1 MYITRRRRGLHFLGS
16 SSRSQSVSCFE
27 SFSSCTLGFRQA
39 MDSVNSSPA
48 VTDGAADAKWKGKVV
63 APARSSKPLT
73 CELLIQNYSNF
84 KRSAKP
90 GRFMFYENGSW
101 MDYPKELAEVMKL
114 GFSEGKPMVEARVM
128 GFNCLID
135 FFRMLEVELDS
146 GNYRSISWIDV
157 DGKCFFPKF
166 FVNSSE
172 DRLEDD
178 VVNCNEACPKIQ
190 IDIKIRDNSVAGA
203 ALKSVD
209 DVNISKRKRE
219 RNADNVK
226 MEGSSSSSNAKRRHV
241 DVVGT
246 ELDSPRWVKTRV
258 LGAEEKQYEVITNL
272 FLTGLQAVDPQAKV
286 TSIHQCTRP
295 GPMDKAR
302 REVFLKQ
309 MEIMERARGRSN
321 VVFAWYG
328 TSANGVENILLHG
341 FGIPT
346 EMPRHKGH
354 GIGIHLSPIRI
365 PGISAMLSDMDESG
379 EKHIILCR
387 VILGRCEK
395 VEAGSQQL
403 YPSSVEY
410 DTGVDDLDRPKWY
423 TVWHANMNTHI
434 LPEYVV
440 SYKPVNPFGI
450 VNGAVNAPHSA
461 ELVAK
466 LLFRLKTTLP
476 PPRFQELQTIWA
488 SFKNGRL
495 TKDLFM
501 KQLRSAV
508 GDDVLRSAIQEI
520 RG

>member
-157 DGKCFFPKF
+157 D
-166 FVNSSE
+166 
-172 DRLEDD
+172 
-178 VVNCNEACPKIQ
+178 
-190 IDIKIRDNSVAGA
+190 AGA